1 MGEGRL
7 VKLGICINAVHHS
20 EFASAELGAGSA
32 AGAVREFV
40 DAVSARFRDG
50 DTSVAGVHLMHRED
64 GAPAEF
70 PAGWTR
76 HVVPDNSEAY
86 FLSVLGSVTGDYDC
100 VLYLLSDTPLL
111 HVDSSRELIALH
123 VDYFAQF
130 TGSDGYPLG
139 CLPEVFEGEF
149 PHHIQRLAKE
159 GEPAPRELF
168 PIVLRDVNAFDV
180 ETMIAHTDARP
191 LRLDLSC
198 ASPRGTEL
206 CRRFIDLKGRTPDE
220 VAEAV
225 LAGQDRLR
233 VVPAFAAVQVVE
245 NHSQKVSYLPHAKAG
260 VGVAGQEMPLE
271 RFFSLVDDLERFSPG
286 IVIQVSLWGEVG
298 LHSEVTELVRGME
311 ERESAFLLLETSGVG
326 WNEAARRALREMSL
340 KRSRLVVD
348 LDAHSE
354 NVYHDLRG
362 EGFGEATGFAG
373 EMLGAHGDRV
383 FVRATRMKEN
393 AQDVE
398 LFYRH
403 WKEQTE
409 NVIVQKYDHFCGVLP
424 DRRLVDISPV
434 ERMPC
439 WHLKRDLAILLDGTV
454 PMCRED
460 LDREHLLGN
469 IFEDG
474 AVEIWAR
481 NEEHY
486 QSHVDGSLQ
495 EICRKCDEYYT
506 FNF

>member
-1 MGEGRL
+1 M
-7 VKLGICINAVHHS
+7 KLGICINAVHHS
-20 EFASAELGAGSA
+20 EFASAELGTGSA
-32 AGAVREFV
+32 ADAVREFV
-40 DAVSARFRDG
+40 DAVSARFREG
-50 DTSVAGVHLMHRED
+50 DTPIAGVHLMHRED

-70 PAGWTR
+70 PPGWTR
-76 HVVPDNSEAY
+76 HVVTDNTEAS
-86 FLSVLGSVTGDYDC
+86 FLAALGTVTADYDC

-111 HVDSSRELIALH
+111 HVDSSRELLALH

-149 PHHIQRLAKE
+149 PRHIQRLAKE

-168 PIVLRDVNAFDV
+168 PIVLRDINAFDV
-180 ETMIAHTDARP
+180 ETMIARTDARP

-206 CRRFIDLKGRTPDE
+206 CRRFIDLKGSSPDE

-225 LAGQDRLR
+225 LARQDRLR
-233 VVPAFAAVQVVE
+233 VVPAFAAVQVVQ
-245 NHSQKVSYLPHAKAG
+245 NHSQKVSYLPHVEAG
-260 VGVAGQEMPLE
+260 VEAGLGPGGPGREMPLP

-286 IVIQVSLWGEVG
+286 IVIQVSLWGEIG
-298 LHSEVTELVRGME
+298 LHSGVTELLRGME
-311 ERESAFLLLETSGVG
+311 DRDSSSLLLETSGVG
-326 WNEAARRALREMSL
+326 WSESSRRALREMSL
-340 KRSRLVVD
+340 KRSRVVID

-354 NVYHDLRG
+354 DVYRNLRG
-362 EGFGEATGFAG
+362 EGFGEAMAFAG
-373 EMLGAHGDRV
+373 EMLAAHGPRV
-383 FVRATRMKEN
+383 FLRATRMRDN
-393 AQDVE
+393 AEDVE

-434 ERMPC
+434 ARMPC

-474 AVEIWAR
+474 AAEVWSR

-486 QSHVDGSLQ
+486 QSHVDGSLP